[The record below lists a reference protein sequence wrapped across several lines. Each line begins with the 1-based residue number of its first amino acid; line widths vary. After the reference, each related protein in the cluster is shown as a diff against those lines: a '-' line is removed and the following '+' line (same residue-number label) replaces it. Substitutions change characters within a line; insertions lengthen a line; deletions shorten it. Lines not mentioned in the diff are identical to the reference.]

1 MNTRE
6 LAADMLFEII
16 EKDRYSHLVIRDV
29 LQKYDYLE
37 GRDKAFL
44 KRLTEGCVERRLQI
58 DFVLNQFS
66 KVPVHKM
73 KPFIRTLLRMSVY
86 QLLFMDGVPDSAVC
100 NEAVKLCKK
109 RGFQNLQGFVNGVLR
124 NVARKKDEI
133 TYPDRNSDLAEYFAV
148 QYSMPKWLVE
158 KFIKERG
165 EEVTEKML
173 AGFLKALPVTVR
185 IKEEIEEAEKNS
197 LIRQWQECGIVVE
210 QHPYLSYAYRL
221 SGAEGVRNLAG
232 FEEGIFTVQDVSS
245 MLVCEAAGM
254 KENDKVIDVCAAPGG
269 KAVHA
274 AQKMHGTG
282 FVSARD
288 LTEYKASLIWD
299 NIERMRLL
307 NCEALVWDACI
318 ERAEDIETADVVIAD
333 LPCSGLGIMGKKK
346 DIRYHV
352 SEEGL
357 RELVK
362 LQRTIL
368 STVWKYVKPGGV
380 LLYSTCTVNPA
391 ENEDNVKWFTEHYPF
406 EQDDLK
412 KNLPECICK
421 EVKSGMIQLLP
432 GVHETDGFFIAKL
445 KRMK

>member
-44 KRLTEGCVERRLQI
+44 KRLTEGCIERRLQI

-165 EEVTEKML
+165 EETAEKML

-185 IKEEIEEAEKNS
+185 IKEDIEEAEKNS
-197 LIRQWQECGIVVE
+197 LIGQWRESGIVVE

-221 SGAEGVRNLAG
+221 SGVEGVRNLAG

-245 MLVCEAAGM
+245 MLVCEAAGI

-307 NCEALVWDACI
+307 NCEALVYDARS
-318 ERAEDIETADVVIAD
+318 ERTEDIETADVVIAD

-391 ENEDNVKWFTEHYPF
+391 ENEDNVTWFTEHYPF